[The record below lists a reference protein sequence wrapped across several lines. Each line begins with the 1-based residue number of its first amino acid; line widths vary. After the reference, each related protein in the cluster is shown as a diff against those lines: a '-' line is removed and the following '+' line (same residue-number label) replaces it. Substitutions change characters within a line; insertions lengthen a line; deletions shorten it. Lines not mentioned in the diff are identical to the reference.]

1 MVIKKLRRILDKKN
15 IIFITQRKK
24 IMENLQQT
32 TVEKIEAFMKKWFK
46 HFDDLDENSFFLQ
59 YLSEGVKMKFPGS
72 DLFVG
77 HEGFSNWFTESKNNL
92 LDKTTHHISDI
103 EIKESAQNQ
112 FDITFKVRYIAEMK
126 DNKIDMNVRE
136 DWKLTW
142 NEVNNQPLI
151 SEYLV
156 S

>member
-1 MVIKKLRRILDKKN
+1 
-15 IIFITQRKK
+15 
-24 IMENLQQT
+24 MENTQQKN
-32 TVEKIEAFMKKWFK
+32 VQKIKTFMTKWFE

-59 YLSEGVKMKFPGS
+59 FLSEDVKMKFPGS
-72 DLFVG
+72 DLFIG

-92 LDKTTHHISDI
+92 LDKTTHHVSDI
-103 EIKESAQNQ
+103 QIEETAKDQ
-112 FDITFKVRYIAEMK
+112 FDISFKVRYIAEMK

-136 DWKLTW
+136 DWKLIW
-142 NEVNNQPLI
+142 DEESNKPLI

>member
-1 MVIKKLRRILDKKN
+1 
-15 IIFITQRKK
+15 
-24 IMENLQQT
+24 MENTQQKN
-32 TVEKIEAFMKKWFK
+32 VQKIKTFMTKWFE

-59 YLSEGVKMKFPGS
+59 FLSEDVKMKFPGS
-72 DLFVG
+72 DLFIG

-92 LDKTTHHISDI
+92 LDKTTHHVSDI
-103 EIKESAQNQ
+103 QIEETAKDQ
-112 FDITFKVRYIAEMK
+112 FDINFKVRYIAEMK

-136 DWKLTW
+136 DWKLIW
-142 NEVNNQPLI
+142 DEESNKPLI